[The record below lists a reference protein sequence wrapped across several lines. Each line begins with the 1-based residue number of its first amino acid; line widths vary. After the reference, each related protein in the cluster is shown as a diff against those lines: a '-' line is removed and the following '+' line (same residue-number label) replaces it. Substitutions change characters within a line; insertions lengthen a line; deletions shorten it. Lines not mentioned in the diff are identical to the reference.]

1 MPWAHCSLFAS
12 WLVHCRS
19 TLSGCII
26 SYRFATAA
34 PRPIERRLFT
44 SADPAYLAYL
54 ALLSGPRAQCPIDTA
69 AANHSNQPVGSS
81 KSDMRLSI
89 WGPSF
94 PPPRDRPARAIQ
106 TRNPG
111 VSGCLRSQ
119 DGCVWVCRGGSHL
132 CTVPSRIGAEHY
144 LTRRGAFGPKPH
156 FLGGGSYVQWPARS
170 DITAVFYALACS
182 RI

>member
-1 MPWAHCSLFAS
+1 MACTLSKHAARVNNFISLRNGSSAPNRTQAIYLCGS
-12 WLVHCRS
+12 CVPRVPRPSLRS
-19 TLSGCII
+19 TCS
-26 SYRFATAA
+26 
-34 PRPIERRLFT
+34 
-44 SADPAYLAYL
+44 
-54 ALLSGPRAQCPIDTA
+54 CPIDTA